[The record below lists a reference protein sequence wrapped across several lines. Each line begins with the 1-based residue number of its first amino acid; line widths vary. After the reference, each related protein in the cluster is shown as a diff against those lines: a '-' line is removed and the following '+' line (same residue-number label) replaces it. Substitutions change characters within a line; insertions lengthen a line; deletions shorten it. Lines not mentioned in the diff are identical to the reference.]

1 MRSLMNTRWK
11 PNSCFINIQPGVLKL
26 TAELLREHVVKL
38 RWLCIA
44 GLQRTWITTCP
55 AAGALFALVA
65 FAAEHHAGGGAC
77 GEGGREGELVAAG
90 PRQVMPC
97 CLHR

>member
-26 TAELLREHVVKL
+26 TAELLREHAVKL

-55 AAGALFALVA
+55 AAGALFALGA
-65 FAAEHHAGGGAC
+65 FPAAHHAGGGAC
-77 GEGGREGELVAAG
+77 GEGRPGGGDAVGRAEAG
-90 PRQVMPC
+90 GAGRLP
-97 CLHR
+97 